1 MSHYETAY
9 QLIWQKAIEL
19 YENGKTITCE
29 ELRVWLNN
37 QLPDNFQYGLLS
49 GSVFHAAWVRADD
62 YGKEAMESGCFLNY
76 KGPPLPQ

>member
-49 GSVFHAAWVRADD
+49 GSVS
-62 YGKEAMESGCFLNY
+62 M
-76 KGPPLPQ
+76 LPGFVLMITAKKPWKVVAF